1 MTTMIMMNDP
11 KKKIYFFIISYSAEM
26 MIDNEILLNKY

>member
-1 MTTMIMMNDP
+1 MTTMMNDP
-11 KKKIYFFIISYSAEM
+11 KKKVYFFIISAEM